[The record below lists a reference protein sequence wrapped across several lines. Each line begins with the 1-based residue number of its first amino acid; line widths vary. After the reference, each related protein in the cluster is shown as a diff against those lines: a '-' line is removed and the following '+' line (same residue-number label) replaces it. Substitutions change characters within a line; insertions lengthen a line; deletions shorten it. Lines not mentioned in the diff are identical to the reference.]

1 MFFEIGALDI
11 ASYAEDNTPFIFSS
25 ELNEV
30 LQKLRIEV
38 NKMPKWF
45 QNNYFKLNPKEC
57 HLLATSKSEMTLK
70 FVYCYL
76 IWIFHSIN
84 KKN

>member
-38 NKMPKWF
+38 NKMPKCF
-45 QNNYFKLNPKEC
+45 QNNYFKLNPKKC